1 MDLHAV
7 ATRNLIAPL
16 WAWWEDSPY
25 LAHHR
30 QLERNQ
36 YDSPEI
42 IQDRQFQALRSILP
56 HAYETVPFYRERW
69 QRIGL
74 HPNRIHDFDSLQRV
88 PILTK
93 TDLRDHGRDLLSYS
107 YSPSELI
114 RKKTSG
120 STGVSLEVCVD
131 EDSRQFKRAC
141 VLRSDHWSGWRLGE
155 PVAKVWGNPE
165 FRSRGWRGWLRNRLL
180 EREYYLDTLRLDE
193 AALAQFVR
201 ILRKKRPTLIF
212 GHAHSVYLLAQYLQK
227 RGREAGGWSEIDR
240 NSSSPTTHH
249 SPLTTH
255 QYRPKGIITTA
266 MVLHSWQRRTIEQVF
281 DCPVTNRYG
290 CEEVSMIAC
299 ECERHH
305 GLHINADSVYVEVL
319 RTDETGAL
327 TRPAR
332 PGESGSVVV
341 TDLTNRAMPII
352 RYQVGDMAV
361 VSDQI
366 CPCGRGL
373 PMLERIEGRDADY
386 VVTPAGQL
394 ISGISLTENF
404 ALQVPGVVQ
413 FQIVQERLE
422 RFVFRL
428 VRGPDFGPDSLKCL
442 SQLANKTFGPEVE
455 YRCEYLERIPSE
467 PSGKYRFCISHVA
480 NPFTQTR
487 EVVAA

>member
-7 ATRNLIAPL
+7 AIRNLIAPL
-16 WAWWEDSPY
+16 WARWENSPY

-30 QLERNQ
+30 RLEHTQ
-36 YDSPEI
+36 YDSPQS
-42 IQDRQFQALRSILP
+42 IQDRQFQALRAILA
-56 HAYETVPFYRERW
+56 HAYETVPFFRERW

-74 HPNRIHDFDSLQRV
+74 QPNRIHDFDSFRRV

-93 TDLRDHGRDLLSYS
+93 ADLLAHSPDLLSYS
-107 YSPSELI
+107 YTSSELI

-120 STGVSLEVCVD
+120 STGISLEICVD

-141 VLRSDHWSGWRLGE
+141 VLRSDHWSGWRFGE

-180 EREYYLDTLRLDE
+180 EREYYLDTLRMDE
-193 AALAQFVR
+193 AALARFVR
-201 ILRKKRPTLIF
+201 ILLKKRPTLIF
-212 GHAHSVYLLAQYLQK
+212 GHAHSVYLLAKYLQK
-227 RGREAGGWSEIDR
+227 RVSSGEWLEIDC
-240 NSSSPTTHH
+240 NPLSPTHH

-255 QYRPKGIITTA
+255 LYRPKAIITTA

-299 ECERHH
+299 ECERHQ
-305 GLHINADSVYVEVL
+305 GLHINADSVYVEIL

-361 VSDQI
+361 FSDRI

-386 VVTPAGQL
+386 VITPAGEL

-413 FQIVQERLE
+413 FQIVQETLE

-428 VRGPDFGPDSLKCL
+428 VRGSNFGLDSLNRL
-442 SQLANKTFGPEVE
+442 DQLVNETFGPEIE

-480 NPFTQTR
+480 NPFTPTR